1 VELHANQETIR
12 RTGLTGFRFVVYS
25 HSSVRKDRAGELFDS
40 AEDLCFSDF
49 FYSHLKLIIIL
60 LLIK

>member
-49 FYSHLKLIIIL
+49 FL
-60 LLIK
+60 